1 MNSMRLFNRRAGL
14 VVATVALLLGTVV
27 PTLVSAAQVTERS
40 VELSSSSAAASS
52 VTYRVNFTPTQA
64 DATAAV
70 VIDFCQNSPV
80 LGEACTAPA
89 GLDASAATVSGGFT
103 LGTLATPAINKV
115 MVTGALTT
123 GATSV
128 VLTGVHNPTDAGT
141 IYARI
146 LTYADST
153 VADDYVSLTP
163 GAHLDDG
170 GVALAIS
177 PTIGVSGAV
186 LESMLFCVSGQTI
199 AANCI
204 GGGAAAPAL
213 TAPTLKLGQDVGG
226 VISLNSAS
234 VYTGAINTQISTNA
248 VSGAVIS
255 LKSNTVGCGGLINSS
270 NTAGCFIK
278 PALQTGIADGEAKF
292 GVKTEADNVDA
303 TNGTVRAVPSSGYNA
318 STFALNWVTGDA
330 TGVTSTY
337 GDPIL
342 DTDSKPA
349 NNRNMALTFGASASN
364 QTPAGNYSADL
375 SLIAT
380 GKF

>member
-1 MNSMRLFNRRAGL
+1 MSSKRLFNSRAGFMIAA
-14 VVATVALLLGTVV
+14 VAVLLGPVM
-27 PTLVSAAQVTERS
+27 PALVSAAQVTERS
-40 VELSSSSAAASS
+40 IELSSSSADAAG
-52 VTYRVNFTPTQA
+52 VVYKVNFTPTQA

-80 LGEACTAPA
+80 IGEACTAPA
-89 GLDASAATVSGGFT
+89 GFNASSATVSGGFT
-103 LGTLATPAINKV
+103 LGTLTTTAANKV

-123 GATSV
+123 SATSV
-128 VLTGVHNPTDAGT
+128 ILTGVHNPTDDGT

-170 GVALAIS
+170 GVALAITL
-177 PTIGVSGAV
+177 TIGVSGAV
-186 LESMLFCVSGQTI
+186 QESMLFCVSGDTI
-199 AANCI
+199 TANC
-204 GGGAAAPAL
+204 GGTL

-226 VISLNSAS
+226 VISLNSLS
-234 VYTGAINTQISTNA
+234 VYTGTINTQLSTNA

-255 LKSNTVGCGGLINSS
+255 LKSSAVGCGGLINSS
-270 NTAGCFIK
+270 NTSGCFIK

-292 GVKTEADNVDA
+292 GVKTASDNIDA
-303 TNGTVRAVPSSGYNA
+303 TNGTLRAVPSSGYNA
-318 STFALNWVTGDA
+318 TTFALNWVTGDA

-349 NNRNMALTFGASASN
+349 NNRDMALTFGASATN

>member
-1 MNSMRLFNRRAGL
+1 MSSRRLFNSRAGFM
-14 VVATVALLLGTVV
+14 VAAMAVLLGPVM
-27 PTLVSAAQVTERS
+27 PALVSAAQVTDRS
-40 VELSSSSAAASS
+40 IELSSSSADAPS
-52 VTYRVNFTPTQA
+52 VVYKVNFTPTQA

-70 VIDFCQNSPV
+70 VIDFCENSPV
-80 LGEACTAPA
+80 IGEACTAPA
-89 GLDASAATVSGGFT
+89 GFSASSAVVSGGFT
-103 LGTLATPAINKV
+103 VGTLTTTAANKV

-123 GATSV
+123 SATSV
-128 VLTGVHNPTDAGT
+128 ILTGVHNPTGAGT

-153 VADDYVSLTP
+153 VADDYVSGTP

-170 GVALAIS
+170 GVALAIT

-186 LESMLFCVSGQTI
+186 LESMLFCVSGGTI
-199 AANCI
+199 TANC
-204 GGGAAAPAL
+204 GGTL
-213 TAPTLKLGQDVGG
+213 TAPTLRLGQDVGG
-226 VISLNSAS
+226 VISLNSAD
-234 VYTGAINTQISTNA
+234 VYTGTINTQLSTNA
-248 VSGAVIS
+248 VSGAVVS
-255 LKSNTVGCGGLINSS
+255 LKSSAVGCGGLINSS
-270 NTAGCFIK
+270 NTSGCFIK
-278 PALQTGIADGEAKF
+278 PALLTDIADGEAKF
-292 GVKTEADNVDA
+292 GVKTGADDVDA
-303 TNGTVRAVPSSGYNA
+303 TNGTIRAVPSSGYNA
-318 STFALNWVTGDA
+318 TTFALNWVTGDA